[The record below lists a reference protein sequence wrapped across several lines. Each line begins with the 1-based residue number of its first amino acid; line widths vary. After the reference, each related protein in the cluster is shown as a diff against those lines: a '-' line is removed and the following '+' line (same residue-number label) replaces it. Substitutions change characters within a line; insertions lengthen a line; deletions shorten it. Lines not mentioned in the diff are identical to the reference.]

1 MQGGALLLKVST
13 ALQVL
18 SKQCYLHN
26 IYYIYDIC
34 YIYYPT
40 IYIVSTTFAIYMIST
55 HYLRSLPAPVLSWV
69 SCEVTA
75 TITSLG
81 TTAATTT
88 DTMATATTTHRCCQD
103 SDEGDDGMVTLSMQ
117 TPRHHHN
124 HQESNHHGAVREE
137 ENCFVQEQYRS
148 LLVHVSSHTTYV
160 SIYLSFYLYICYLL
174 STHCNYQSIFLHL
187 HTINFIRVLACTTA
201 ALQPRE
207 VSK

>member
-1 MQGGALLLKVST
+1 MLHLLSYNLHSIYYI
-13 ALQVL
+13 
-18 SKQCYLHN
+18 CYLH
-26 IYYIYDIC
+26 DISTKS
-34 YIYYPT
+34 T
-40 IYIVSTTFAIYMIST
+40 IYIIST
-55 HYLRSLPAPVLSWV
+55 IYLRSLPAPVLSWA

-75 TITSLG
+75 TTSSLG

-148 LLVHVSSHTTYV
+148 LLVHVSSHTTYLYIYL
-160 SIYLSFYLYICYLL
+160 SIYLSVI
-174 STHCNYQSIFLHL
+174 
-187 HTINFIRVLACTTA
+187 
-201 ALQPRE
+201 
-207 VSK
+207 